1 MEKYAKVEGEICK
14 KKKKREMASGSLVY
28 VPNVSVWKK
37 RSGKKCKYFLGAQML
52 KGGIFKG

>member
-1 MEKYAKVEGEICK
+1 MQKLKVKYVKKNK
-14 KKKKREMASGSLVY
+14 KKEMASGSLVY